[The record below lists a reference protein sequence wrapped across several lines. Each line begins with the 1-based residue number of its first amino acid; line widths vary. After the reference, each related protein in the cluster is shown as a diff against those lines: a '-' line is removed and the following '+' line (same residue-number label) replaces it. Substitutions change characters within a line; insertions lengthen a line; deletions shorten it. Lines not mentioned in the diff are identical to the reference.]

1 MTDTTVSAPANP
13 RRATWAP
20 KLLRV
25 GVLLAMLGLLA
36 AGARLLGPWSPD
48 RLQELL
54 AATGPFTPAAFVAL
68 FVVLNTAG
76 VPAPL
81 LGAAGG
87 LTLGLI
93 PGALT
98 ALAGMTVAACLQLL
112 LGRRLTRSPLA
123 AVRLPGAHRLQQP
136 LEGRG
141 WLAVVALRLAP
152 GPFSEVNLAAG
163 LTALRVRSMVIGTLI
178 GGAPKAL
185 AWTALGPGVSRLPVP
200 PAPVIAV
207 AVVVGLT
214 LGILWLRRRGQPQ
227 TAGRPEPAPPL
238 EPSPTAEPPALERAD
253 NHGRGEEGC

>member
-1 MTDTTVSAPANP
+1 MTDTMISAPVDR

-20 KLLRV
+20 ILVRV
-25 GVLLAMLGLLA
+25 GLLLAILGLLA

-48 RLQELL
+48 RLQGLL
-54 AATGPFTPAAFVAL
+54 AAAGPFTPAAFVGL

-81 LGAAGG
+81 LGAVGG
-87 LTLGLI
+87 LALGLI
-93 PGALT
+93 PGALAT
-98 ALAGMTVAACLQLL
+98 LAGMTVAACVQLL
-112 LGRRLTRSPLA
+112 LGRRLTRSAMA
-123 AVRLPGAHRLQQP
+123 AVRLPGAHRLQQA
-136 LEGRG
+136 LQGGG

-163 LTALRVRSMVIGTLI
+163 LTALRVRSMAIGTLI

-200 PAPVIAV
+200 SAPVIAV

-214 LGILWLRRRGQPQ
+214 LGILWLRRRGRRRQRASRTGTTPGTQP
-227 TAGRPEPAPPL
+227 
-238 EPSPTAEPPALERAD
+238 D
-253 NHGRGEEGC
+253 C